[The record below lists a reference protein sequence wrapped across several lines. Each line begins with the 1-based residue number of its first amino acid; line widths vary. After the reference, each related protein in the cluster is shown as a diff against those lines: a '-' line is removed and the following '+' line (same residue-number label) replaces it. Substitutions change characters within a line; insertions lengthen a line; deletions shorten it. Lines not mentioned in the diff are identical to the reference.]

1 MTEYYRPAG
10 RIYLYPCAGP
20 GGKHPFT
27 QGTLQDLEVE
37 NIVPVPG
44 MHLDFYAEDGNDE
57 GERDYLL
64 FAGVIGQF
72 PETGHWYAVIDGDRF
87 WHESDVQP
95 VSPNLEP
102 GF

>member
-1 MTEYYRPAG
+1 VTESYRPAG

-27 QGTLQDLEVE
+27 RGTLQDLKAEK
-37 NIVPVPG
+37 IVPVPG
-44 MHLDFYAEDGNDE
+44 MRLDFYSDDGNDK

-64 FAGVIGQF
+64 FAGTINQF
-72 PETGHWYAVIDGDRF
+72 PETRLWYAIIDGDRF

-95 VSPNLEP
+95 ANSN
-102 GF
+102 